1 MSDASTGRK
10 GLELEEVLKEYF
22 WQAGYFAVR
31 GVPYR
36 LDDEDVTDVD
46 VWLYERPAAL
56 SRRRLIVDAK
66 NKIKPKAAE
75 RLIWAR
81 GLQSALNVDGA
92 IVASTDKRPS
102 SHRLAKSVGVTL
114 LDGGAINKL
123 AGAPKLQLSD
133 QHSSEDYDSLFKA
146 VDTARKS
153 ADWRSAMLAARSSL
167 LTNFGIQ
174 SANMALRVAGFFG
187 EQAVMA
193 TPKSE
198 QAQVALRGFYSSC
211 AYAAIGLDFVL
222 ADLAFQS
229 HEDRRAALIS
239 GVRYGHTNAREALTP
254 VRAAIGLV
262 RQHVSNGGSIAAQVE
277 RGFDQQAARVP
288 AEIIAE
294 YVARLSNTDAL
305 YIVARELERNAFKI
319 DIAHFDALSAEARS
333 LLGVILDFHGISR
346 EKIATAARG
355 SFAKPTPTVPNEGS
369 LFPEDEIVSTK
380 AADKSSAEPS
390 QKH

>member
-1 MSDASTGRK
+1 MSEAAPGRK
-10 GLELEEVLKEYF
+10 GLELEETLKEYF

-31 GVPYR
+31 GVPFR

-66 NKIKPKAAE
+66 NKTKPKAAE

-114 LDGGAINKL
+114 LDGDAINKL
-123 AGAPKLQLSD
+123 ASAPKLKLGD
-133 QHSSEDYDSLFKA
+133 QHSSEEYDSLFKA
-146 VDTARKS
+146 VDAARRNAEWRTAL
-153 ADWRSAMLAARSSL
+153 LAARSSL
-167 LTNFGIQ
+167 LTNFGIH
-174 SANMALRVAGFFG
+174 SANMALWAAGFFA
-187 EQAVMA
+187 EQAVLA
-193 TPKSE
+193 APKSD
-198 QAQVALRGFYSSC
+198 QAQVALRGFYSTC

-229 HEDRRAALIS
+229 HDDRRAALVT
-239 GVRYGHTNAREALTP
+239 GVRYGNTNVREALVP
-254 VRAAIGLV
+254 VRTAIGLV

-277 RGFDQQAARVP
+277 RGFDHQAARVP

-294 YVARLSNTDAL
+294 YVARLSATDAL

-319 DIAHFDALSAEARS
+319 DIGHFDALSAEARS
-333 LLGVILDFHGISR
+333 LLGVFLDFHGVSR
-346 EKIATAARG
+346 EKIADAASG
-355 SFAKPTPTVPNEGS
+355 SLTKSASVVAEGS
-369 LFPEDEIVSTK
+369 LFPEDEI
-380 AADKSSAEPS
+380 KSSKAEARGPGEPR
-390 QKH
+390 Q